1 MVTDMTPSEY
11 GLVKALY
18 GVNETMVLLS
28 IGRTSL
34 YELVKRGE
42 LKPAKLGKKTLFYA
56 TDLAAL
62 LTKLR
67 EPNAVPQLRGT
78 SEIMCHTSERRK
90 RKRAGRR
97 DVPHTYSRSGA
108 AAGMSVAAKRIG
120 SEE

>member
-1 MVTDMTPSEY
+1 
-11 GLVKALY
+11 
-18 GVNETMVLLS
+18 
-28 IGRTSL
+28 
-34 YELVKRGE
+34 
-42 LKPAKLGKKTLFYA
+42 
-56 TDLAAL
+56 L

-97 DVPHTYSRSGA
+97 DVPHTHSRSGA
-108 AAGMSVAAKRIG
+108 AAGMSIAAKRIG